1 MDPGTE
7 EILERC
13 MPQCRLHQEPG
24 YVIYSAVGSF
34 YAPMLVMM
42 FFNWRIYREVQIRN
56 NNSQLFANKFLRK
69 KFIRYFPTTDFDPLF
84 LGLRERRRRPSD
96 RAGPR

>member
-1 MDPGTE
+1 MDPGTV

-13 MPQCRLHQEPG
+13 MPQCRLIQEPG

-42 FFNWRIYREVQIRN
+42 FFNWRIYREEQNIYINAEHLTNR
-56 NNSQLFANKFLRK
+56 
-69 KFIRYFPTTDFDPLF
+69 
-84 LGLRERRRRPSD
+84 
-96 RAGPR
+96 

>member
-1 MDPGTE
+1 MDPGTV

-13 MPQCRLHQEPG
+13 MPQCRLIQEPG

-42 FFNWRIYREVQIRN
+42 FFNWRIYREEKNIYINAEHLTNR
-56 NNSQLFANKFLRK
+56 
-69 KFIRYFPTTDFDPLF
+69 
-84 LGLRERRRRPSD
+84 
-96 RAGPR
+96 

>member
-1 MDPGTE
+1 MEPGTV

-13 MPQCRLHQEPG
+13 MPQCRLIQEPG

-42 FFNWRIYREVQIRN
+42 FFNWRIYREEHN
-56 NNSQLFANKFLRK
+56 RK
-69 KFIRYFPTTDFDPLF
+69 KSVFKKKYFI
-84 LGLRERRRRPSD
+84 
-96 RAGPR
+96 

>member
-1 MDPGTE
+1 MNFLIAVFFIRAFADHQMDPGTV

-13 MPQCRLHQEPG
+13 SPQCRLHQEPG

-42 FFNWRIYREVQIRN
+42 FFNWRIYR
-56 NNSQLFANKFLRK
+56 
-69 KFIRYFPTTDFDPLF
+69 
-84 LGLRERRRRPSD
+84 
-96 RAGPR
+96 